1 MIQYQILRSNIRKI
15 VYMIVRRITN
25 EIFGVKGLKG
35 DNKSL
40 KVHELITI
48 LSLLFSVKQM
58 FARKSKVMARK
69 VEENGR
75 QTERCGG
82 NQTTGIISHNP
93 PDISTFGYQLIFIL

>member
-1 MIQYQILRSNIRKI
+1 
-15 VYMIVRRITN
+15 
-25 EIFGVKGLKG
+25 
-35 DNKSL
+35 
-40 KVHELITI
+40 
-48 LSLLFSVKQM
+48 M

>member
-82 NQTTGIISHNP
+82 NQTTGIISHNS
-93 PDISTFGYQLIFIL
+93 PDISTFGHQLKFTL